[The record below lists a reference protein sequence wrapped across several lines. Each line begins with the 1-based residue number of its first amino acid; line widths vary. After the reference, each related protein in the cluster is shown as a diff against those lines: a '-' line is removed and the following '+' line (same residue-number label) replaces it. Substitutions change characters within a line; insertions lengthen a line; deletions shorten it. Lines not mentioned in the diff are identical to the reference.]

1 LGTKKLPPKYNRLA
15 KHFNAMEDDLNKMVK
30 ALSKRLKSSRNGE
43 TKRKIFARILNLH
56 YKKNGYGHS
65 LFKRVNVVTDKPVE
79 GEQDGKSK

>member
-1 LGTKKLPPKYNRLA
+1 
-15 KHFNAMEDDLNKMVK
+15 MEGDLNDTVK
-30 ALSKRLKSSRNGE
+30 AMVKRLKSSRNGD

-65 LFKRVNVVTDKPVE
+65 LFKRVNVVADKPVE